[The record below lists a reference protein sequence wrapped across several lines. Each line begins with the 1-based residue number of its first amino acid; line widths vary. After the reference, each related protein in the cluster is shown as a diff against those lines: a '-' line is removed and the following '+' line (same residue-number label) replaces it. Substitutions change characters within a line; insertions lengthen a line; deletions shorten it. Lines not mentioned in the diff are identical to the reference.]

1 MSPRPVGRESMPHVS
16 AILTAAGESSR
27 MGRPTALLPWR
38 GLPLVEYQA
47 SSLLE
52 GGAAEV
58 IVVLGHEHET
68 IAPHVTGERVRSIVN
83 PHYSLGKTTS
93 IKAGL
98 RALGP
103 GVTDIML
110 LAVDQPRPPGIVA
123 KVVASHLGS
132 GALVT
137 SPRFH
142 GRGGHPL
149 VFSATLRDEL
159 AAITEQGQGVRAVFR
174 AHAAGVNEVHVH
186 DPVIRLDLNTP
197 EDYRRARARY
207 GE

>member
-1 MSPRPVGRESMPHVS
+1 MPHVS
-16 AILTAAGESSR
+16 AILTAAGESTR
-27 MGRPTALLPWR
+27 MGRPKALLPWR
-38 GLPLVEYQA
+38 GTSLVEYQA

-58 IVVLGHEHET
+58 VVVLGHEHEA
-68 IAPHVTGERVRSIVN
+68 IAQHVAGERVRYVVN
-83 PHYSLGKTTS
+83 PHYALGKTTS

-103 GVTDIML
+103 DVTDIVL
-110 LAVDQPRPPGIVA
+110 LAVDQPRPPEIVA
-123 KVVASHLGS
+123 RVVGSHLRS

-137 SPRFH
+137 SPRYR

-149 VFSATLRDEL
+149 IFSAALRDEL
-159 AAITEQGQGVRAVFR
+159 AEITEEGQGVRAVFR
-174 AHAAGVNEVHVH
+174 AHAADVNEVHID

-197 EDYRRARARY
+197 EDYRQARASY
-207 GE
+207 GA